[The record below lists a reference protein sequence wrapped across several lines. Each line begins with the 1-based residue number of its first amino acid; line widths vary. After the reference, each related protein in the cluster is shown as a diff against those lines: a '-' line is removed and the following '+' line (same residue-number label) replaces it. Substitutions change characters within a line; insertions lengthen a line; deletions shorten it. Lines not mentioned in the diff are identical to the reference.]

1 MKIKLFIF
9 AAFVLGMIQIAVL
22 NFIPKPW
29 IPAYYS
35 FSLLIDIIVMFI
47 SFNYI
52 DKHFKS

>member
-1 MKIKLFIF
+1 MKIKLFIL

-22 NFIPKPW
+22 NFIPQPW
-29 IPAYYS
+29 TPTYFS
-35 FSLLIDIIVMFI
+35 FSLLVDIIVMFI